1 MRPDFDL
8 FSLKL
13 CLIMLY
19 HTRQCLNSGVLP
31 NGRQNLRSN
40 QPTNTQISAHGAL
53 YPTCGHRRWLCP
65 CAAPACPSRA
75 PRPPGLVTPCT
86 LAQDGARPA
95 ELSLQAA
102 PAGRSGT
109 DHFHLLLNKHCK
121 CFLSVFGNGSHNC
134 FLCAEG
140 TGQLQPQG
148 RAQRDS
154 GTETAPARA
163 PAAQGLSP
171 AHESQNQ
178 PSS

>member
-1 MRPDFDL
+1 MRAQAVALPVCRP
-8 FSLKL
+8 
-13 CLIMLY
+13 CLPLAGSS
-19 HTRQCLNSGVLP
+19 T
-31 NGRQNLRSN
+31 
-40 QPTNTQISAHGAL
+40 
-53 YPTCGHRRWLCP
+53 
-65 CAAPACPSRA
+65 
-75 PRPPGLVTPCT
+75 PGLVTPCS

-178 PSS
+178 PSSRCFSSQTGFQLFRSSRQVGRSGIFWQRGSGAVPVWLMAQLAGEGCG